1 MAFLMNMAAFD
12 RGYKLIDDMER
23 EARED
28 AIRKKDDARQAEK
41 DARDRTRFDQEQSDR
56 KTKEAA
62 SSALLDS
69 IKQAPVTTG
78 IQEFFDRRAPQ
89 GDAEAAQAQPPAAV
103 ADNPA
108 QNNVVAQQPAG
119 SFTGDPR
126 LVQRAIMGLK
136 DPVER
141 ERAMQAFRLQMN
153 DPAKNAELLMANR
166 AEPVQP
172 SAVAQ
177 PVAEPGMVDPNQK
190 PMATMESTM
199 APKPFELPP
208 QVLAHRKSLV
218 DQAEYAAKVNPSA
231 LPGIQDKITSFDR
244 AARAAAVRSHV
255 MSMDQRSF
263 DALVARADTNPQFE
277 AKATSDGNGGTV
289 LTIGEKQVKLSR
301 SQAADWLTGLYL
313 MEDGDGPGGAMVI
326 ASVNKELADVSGKH
340 IDLNL
345 KARAEARQEAQLGI
359 NQSAEARAATASA
372 DAHTQAGLT
381 QQKTQLE
388 LEQLQRTGKLSPQ
401 AVHAAKTLEMLDKAI
416 ADAQGREGYNPEG
429 AGVKLLQERRAKA
442 AKEWLDALRGPA
454 STAAAAPPLSA
465 LDGKYSGGQSP
476 QSNQAAQPAD
486 QPAVPSGSK
495 TGQSSAATAGD
506 NVKIYNDALARMGA
520 AAQSADTPEAKA
532 RAQSDELRMRQE
544 MGRLS
549 IPVTTMAQ
557 TMSPTRQ
564 AEPAQ
569 ATPVMTMAQ
578 AMPDPLRGRS
588 PSEIRAIAQQLNTER
603 NRWAGNP
610 AAAKRVAEID
620 ALLIRINNGQY

>member
-1 MAFLMNMAAFD
+1 MAFLVNMGAFD

-78 IQEFFDRRAPQ
+78 MKDFFDRRAPQ
-89 GDAEAAQAQPPAAV
+89 VEADASAAQPPADV
-103 ADNPA
+103 ASNPA

-126 LVQRAIMGLK
+126 MVQRAIMGLK

-166 AEPVQP
+166 ADPVQAP
-172 SAVAQ
+172 AQ
-177 PVAEPGMVDPNQK
+177 PVAVPSQAEPVQK
-190 PMATMESTM
+190 PMATMASTM

-208 QVLAHRKSLV
+208 QVLARRNAMV
-218 DQAEYAAKVNPSA
+218 AEAEYAAKVNPSA
-231 LPGIQDKITSFDR
+231 LPAIQERINKFDMG
-244 AARAAAVRSHV
+244 ARASAVQAHV

-277 AKATSDGNGGTV
+277 AKAASDGNGGTV

-313 MEDGDGPGGAMVI
+313 MEQGDVDGGRMMI
-326 ASVNKELADVSGKH
+326 ASVNKELAEVSGKH
-340 IDLNL
+340 IDWNL

-549 IPVTTMAQ
+549 IPVATMAQ

-620 ALLIRINNGQY
+620 ALLSRINNGQY